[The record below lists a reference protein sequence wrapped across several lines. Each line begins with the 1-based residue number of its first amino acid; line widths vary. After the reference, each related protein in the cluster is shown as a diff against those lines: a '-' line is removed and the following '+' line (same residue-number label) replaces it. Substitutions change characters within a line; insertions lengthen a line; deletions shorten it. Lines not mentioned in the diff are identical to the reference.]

1 MADIDDDQSLSDE
14 SLIEEE
20 EEDDNNDEDNKMETD
35 NEVNFLSNLHETD
48 HCVVPPQ
55 WALFTLCFA
64 TMVPYQ
70 IFGATKWPNA
80 TIYRITIITKYT
92 PD

>member
-35 NEVNFLSNLHETD
+35 NEVNFGSNLHETD

-55 WALFTLCFA
+55 
-64 TMVPYQ
+64 
-70 IFGATKWPNA
+70 
-80 TIYRITIITKYT
+80 
-92 PD
+92 

>member
-20 EEDDNNDEDNKMETD
+20 EEDDNNEEDNKMETD
-35 NEVNFLSNLHETD
+35 NEVNFWSNLHETD

-55 WALFTLCFA
+55 
-64 TMVPYQ
+64 
-70 IFGATKWPNA
+70 
-80 TIYRITIITKYT
+80 
-92 PD
+92 

>member
-55 WALFTLCFA
+55 
-64 TMVPYQ
+64 
-70 IFGATKWPNA
+70 
-80 TIYRITIITKYT
+80 
-92 PD
+92 